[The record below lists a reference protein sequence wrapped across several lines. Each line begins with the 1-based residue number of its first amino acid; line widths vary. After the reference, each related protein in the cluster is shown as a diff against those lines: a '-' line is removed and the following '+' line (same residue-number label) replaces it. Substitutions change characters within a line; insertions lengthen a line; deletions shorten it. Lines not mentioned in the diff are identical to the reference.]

1 MRQSQISSPKFDSFL
16 QERQEEILA
25 IAQKNT
31 DEIVKR
37 EMALM
42 DFELLL
48 SANFSNKEQDKFAKE
63 WRKIRIEQW
72 GSLSKK
78 FNGKEEKVLEFL
90 DNL

>member
-16 QERQEEILA
+16 QERQDEILN
-25 IAQKNT
+25 IAQENT
-31 DEIVKR
+31 EEIVKR

-48 SANFSNKEQDKFAKE
+48 SVNFSNKEQDKFAKE
-63 WRKIRIEQW
+63 GRKIRMEQW
-72 GSLSKK
+72 ESLSKK

-90 DNL
+90 DSL

>member
-31 DEIVKR
+31 GEIVKR

-48 SANFSNKEQDKFAKE
+48 SVNFPKKEQNKFAKE
-63 WRKIRIEQW
+63 GRKIRIEQW
-72 GSLSKK
+72 ESLSKK

-90 DNL
+90 DNF